1 MRYSNRYLILPAL
14 LTLGACTV
22 GPNYAGPPALG
33 SASGG
38 DGYVRGAGDFAQ
50 AEPALA
56 DWWTALGDPV
66 LDELEKRA
74 LAGSPDLAAAQA
86 RIGQARS
93 SLAADK
99 AGGKPS
105 LSAMGVAA
113 HVRIPDLGNGSQ
125 DGETPT
131 TEESGG
137 TTSTNIFNLGLNA
150 AWEIDLFGG
159 QRRKDEASRAELAG
173 AEASAQD
180 ARVSLTSAV
189 ASAYLEYRD
198 RQQRLELA
206 QSAVAQREELA
217 TFARQRFEL
226 GAGTSLEVERAH
238 SALEQARQQVAPLK
252 AQADSFANALAIL
265 AGEVPGAVD
274 SLLER
279 PAAIPLPPA
288 SIAVGNPAD
297 LIQRRPDIRVAERR
311 LAAETARIGVA
322 EAARFPRLSF
332 MGILGVGGTSV
343 EDLTHLDDFTAIAAP
358 MLQWNFLDFGKAKA
372 QVGQA
377 EARRDQAEAMYR
389 GTVLGALRDVEDAL
403 AAFRASRETVASL
416 ARAEASAAKV
426 EELERQRFDLGATG
440 KPTYLEAELAH
451 NAAQQSLA
459 QARAQLT
466 INFVTLQKALGLGWQ
481 SND

>member
-14 LTLGACTV
+14 LSLGACTV

-38 DGYVRGAGDFAQ
+38 DGYVRGVSDFAQ

-74 LAGSPDLAAAQA
+74 LAGNPDLAAARA
-86 RIGQARS
+86 RIGQARAA
-93 SLAADK
+93 LAVEK
-99 AGGKPS
+99 AGSKPS
-105 LSAMGVAA
+105 VSAMGVAA
-113 HVRIPDLGNGSQ
+113 HVRIPDLGGGSQ
-125 DGETPT
+125 EGDTAT
-131 TEESGG
+131 TEQSGG

-198 RQQRLELA
+198 RQQRLDLAQAAVKQRKELA
-206 QSAVAQREELA
+206 D
-217 TFARQRFEL
+217 FARQRFEL
-226 GAGTSLEVERAH
+226 GAGTSVEVERAH

-252 AQADSFANALAIL
+252 AQADSYANALAIL

-274 SLLER
+274 PLLER

-332 MGILGVGGTSV
+332 MGILGIGGSRV

-358 MLQWNFLDFGKAKA
+358 MLQWNVLDFGKAKA

-416 ARAEASAAKV
+416 ARAEASAARI
-426 EELERQRFDLGATG
+426 EELERQRFDLGASG
-440 KPTYLEAELAH
+440 KPAYLEAELAH
-451 NAAQQSLA
+451 NAAQQSLT

-466 INFVTLQKALGLGWQ
+466 IDFITLQKALGLGW
-481 SND
+481 SEAN